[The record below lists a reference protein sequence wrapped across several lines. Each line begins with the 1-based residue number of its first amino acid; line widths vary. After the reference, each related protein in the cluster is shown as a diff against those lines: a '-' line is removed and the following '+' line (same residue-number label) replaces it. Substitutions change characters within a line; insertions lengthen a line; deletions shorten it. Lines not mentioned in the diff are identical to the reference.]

1 MPESPRIVNVLLALP
16 VERTYPYSV
25 PDGAEMPPVGSWVA
39 AKAAGRKCI
48 GVVWDAPLAAPYS
61 PQGANKGA
69 GTGVGVGATGA
80 GATGAKAKPNRKPDK
95 PVVMAPV
102 EEVFPA
108 PLLDKPMRDFL
119 LWSALYTL
127 IPVGSLLA
135 ATARVAE
142 ALKIPV
148 QGAAEG
154 GTGGTG
160 GTEGGTGG
168 LEATGGTESST
179 GGLGATGDAESG
191 TGGLGATGDAES
203 GTGGLEATGDAES
216 STGGT
221 EATGGTES
229 GTGGT
234 EATRSTKGR
243 KGKKSGQKSQQK
255 KRRKTIEIP
264 DVVQALGETPPLAL
278 SKPQAEAVA
287 SLQDKIKAQEFSVTL
302 LEGVTG
308 AGKSEVYL
316 SALREALKAGG
327 QVLVLLPEISLSDDW
342 QRRLKQRLGFAP
354 LVWHSSLTPA
364 VRRETWHAAASGVAP
379 LIVGARSALF
389 LPLPRLA
396 TIIVD
401 EEHDTAFKQ
410 EDGILYHARDL
421 AVARGLHE
429 QVAVVLVS
437 ATPSLESLV
446 NAERG
451 RYQRLR
457 LPERHGVLRGASL
470 PEVEA
475 VDLRKFPPVFSV
487 PDGAEAESK
496 QKPESNTLDSNTPE
510 SNTLDSNT
518 PESNTLDSNTV
529 AKDTEAGDTET
540 RNTETGNT
548 ETGNTETGNTGAGNT
563 EATEN
568 KATEGEAT
576 KGKDTEAKATED
588 TENKATEAHKKK
600 PSRRRKPAWLSPPLV
615 AAMEETLT
623 AGAQS
628 LLFLNRRGY
637 APLMLCGRCGLRLQC
652 RDCTAWL
659 VLHEPKQRLHCHHCG
674 RIEKLPPTCAAC
686 GFDGVSRP
694 SDGEKPAT
702 TEVESASPPPLGP
715 WRACGPGIERVAEEV
730 RYRFPRARV
739 AVASSD
745 RVEFSDGTEGNLA
758 EVFSRLADKR
768 LDILIGTQIIGKGH
782 HFAGLNLVGIVDA
795 DLGLQGGDLRALERS
810 WQVLHQV
817 AGRAGGLAN
826 GRAGRVLVQTRL
838 PEHPVMEALLSGD
851 SDSFLRRERDARK
864 AAGMPPFGR
873 LAAVILSSPNL
884 NQLDEYAMRLR
895 DVAPQQ
901 AGVQV
906 LGPAPAPIA
915 VLRRR
920 HRCRF
925 LVRAQSGVR
934 LQDYM
939 RHWLA
944 RATPPG
950 SIRRTIDIDPHSF
963 L

>member
-1 MPESPRIVNVLLALP
+1 MEETSPAKSAEESGRIVNVLLSLP
-16 VERTYPYSV
+16 VERTYPYAV
-25 PDGAEMPPVGSWVA
+25 PTGWEIPPAGSWVA
-39 AKAAGRKCI
+39 AKAAGRKSI
-48 GVVWDAPLAAPYS
+48 GVVWDTPLAAPYS
-61 PQGANKGA
+61 QQGANRQGA
-69 GTGVGVGATGA
+69 GQGVGQVA
-80 GATGAKAKPNRKPDK
+80 GQGAKAKPNRKPAK
-95 PVVMAPV
+95 PVVMAPL
-102 EEVFPA
+102 EAVFPA

-142 ALKIPV
+142 ALKIPA
-148 QGAAEG
+148 QGQAE
-154 GTGGTG
+154 
-160 GTEGGTGG
+160 
-168 LEATGGTESST
+168 AST
-179 GGLGATGDAESG
+179 GGIGD
-191 TGGLGATGDAES
+191 TGGAEAI
-203 GTGGLEATGDAES
+203 EA
-216 STGGT
+216 STGGV
-221 EATGGTES
+221 EATEGS
-229 GTGGT
+229 TGRK
-234 EATRSTKGR
+234 EATKGR
-243 KGKKSGQKSQQK
+243 KGKKSEPKQ
-255 KRRKTIEIP
+255 RRKTIEIP
-264 DVVQALGETPPLAL
+264 DVVAALGRTPPLEL
-278 SKPQAEAVA
+278 SQPQAQAVA
-287 SLQDKIKAQEFSVTL
+287 TLQDKIQARKFSVTL

-342 QRRLKQRLGFAP
+342 QRRLNQRLGFAP

-487 PDGAEAESK
+487 A
-496 QKPESNTLDSNTPE
+496 
-510 SNTLDSNT
+510 
-518 PESNTLDSNTV
+518 
-529 AKDTEAGDTET
+529 DTD
-540 RNTETGNT
+540 
-548 ETGNTETGNTGAGNT
+548 
-563 EATEN
+563 
-568 KATEGEAT
+568 KA
-576 KGKDTEAKATED
+576 ED
-588 TENKATEAHKKK
+588 TENKATENTQAEATEDKKLEARKKK

-615 AAMEETLT
+615 EALEETLQ

-637 APLMLCGRCGLRLQC
+637 APLMLCGSCGLRLQC

-659 VLHEPKQRLHCHHCG
+659 VLHEPKLRLHCHHCG
-674 RIEKLPPTCAAC
+674 RTEKLPSTCAAC
-686 GFDGVSRP
+686 GFDGVSHP
-694 SDGEKPAT
+694 KDKKLTNSTD
-702 TEVESASPPPLGP
+702 TESESAPLLGP
-715 WRACGPGIERVAEEV
+715 WRACGPGVERVAEEV

-745 RVEFSDGTEGNLA
+745 RVEFSDGTEGSVA
-758 EVFSRLADKR
+758 EVFSRLSSKR

-782 HFAGLNLVGIVDA
+782 HFAGLNLVGIIDA

-851 SDSFLRRERDARK
+851 SEAFLRRERDARQ
-864 AAGMPPFGR
+864 AAAMPPFGR

-884 NQLDEYAMRLR
+884 SILEEYAVRLR
-895 DVAPQQ
+895 DAAPQQ

-944 RATPPG
+944 RATPP
-950 SIRRTIDIDPHSF
+950 SSVRRAIDIDPHSF

>member
-69 GTGVGVGATGA
+69 GTGVGA
-80 GATGAKAKPNRKPDK
+80 GATGAKAKPNRKSDK

-154 GTGGTG
+154 GTEGTG
-160 GTEGGTGG
+160 
-168 LEATGGTESST
+168 
-179 GGLGATGDAESG
+179 G
-191 TGGLGATGDAES
+191 TGGLGATGDAEGDTEGTEGGLGATGDTEGGTGGLGATGDAEG
-203 GTGGLEATGDAES
+203 GTGGLEATGD
-216 STGGT
+216 T
-221 EATGGTES
+221 E
-229 GTGGT
+229 GGT

-316 SALREALKAGG
+316 SALREALKTGG
-327 QVLVLLPEISLSDDW
+327 QILVLLPEISLSDDW

-496 QKPESNTLDSNTPE
+496 QKPESNTLE
-510 SNTLDSNT
+510 
-518 PESNTLDSNTV
+518 SNTV
-529 AKDTEAGDTET
+529 AKDTEAKDTET
-540 RNTETGNT
+540 R
-548 ETGNTETGNTGAGNT
+548 NTETGNTGAGNT
-563 EATEN
+563 EA
-568 KATEGEAT
+568 
-576 KGKDTEAKATED
+576 

-674 RIEKLPPTCAAC
+674 RIEKLPPLCAAC

-702 TEVESASPPPLGP
+702 TEVESALPPPLGP

-758 EVFSRLADKR
+758 EVFLRLADKR

>member
-69 GTGVGVGATGA
+69 GTGVGVGTGA
-80 GATGAKAKPNRKPDK
+80 GAKAKPNRKPDK

-154 GTGGTG
+154 GTGGT
-160 GTEGGTGG
+160 ESGTGG
-168 LEATGGTESST
+168 TEATGGTESST
-179 GGLGATGDAESG
+179 GGT
-191 TGGLGATGDAES
+191 
-203 GTGGLEATGDAES
+203 EATGDAES
-216 STGGT
+216 STGGL
-221 EATGGTES
+221 EATGDTES
-229 GTGGT
+229 STEAT

-327 QVLVLLPEISLSDDW
+327 QILVLLPEISLSDDW

-496 QKPESNTLDSNTPE
+496 QKPESNTLDSNAPE
-510 SNTLDSNT
+510 LNT
-518 PESNTLDSNTV
+518 PESNTLESNTLESNTV

-548 ETGNTETGNTGAGNT
+548 GAGNT
-563 EATEN
+563 EATEA
-568 KATEGEAT
+568 KATG
-576 KGKDTEAKATED
+576 DTEATEA
-588 TENKATEAHKKK
+588 KATEAHKKK

-702 TEVESASPPPLGP
+702 TEAESALPPPLGP

>member
-1 MPESPRIVNVLLALP
+1 MEETSPAKSAEESGRIVNVLLSLP
-16 VERTYPYSV
+16 VERTYPYAV
-25 PDGAEMPPVGSWVA
+25 PTGWEIPPAGSWVA
-39 AKAAGRKCI
+39 AKAAGRKSI
-48 GVVWDAPLAAPYS
+48 GVVWDTPLAAPYS
-61 PQGANKGA
+61 QQGANRQGA
-69 GTGVGVGATGA
+69 GQGA
-80 GATGAKAKPNRKPDK
+80 GQVAKAKPNRKPAK
-95 PVVMAPV
+95 PVVMAPL
-102 EEVFPA
+102 EAVFPA

-142 ALKIPV
+142 ALKIPA
-148 QGAAEG
+148 QGQAE
-154 GTGGTG
+154 
-160 GTEGGTGG
+160 
-168 LEATGGTESST
+168 AST
-179 GGLGATGDAESG
+179 GGIGD
-191 TGGLGATGDAES
+191 TGGA
-203 GTGGLEATGDAES
+203 EATEGS
-216 STGGT
+216 T
-221 EATGGTES
+221 EATGRK
-229 GTGGT
+229 
-234 EATRSTKGR
+234 EATTGRKEATKAK
-243 KGKKSGQKSQQK
+243 KGKKSEPKQ
-255 KRRKTIEIP
+255 RRKTIEIP
-264 DVVQALGETPPLAL
+264 DVAEALGRTPPLEL
-278 SKPQAEAVA
+278 SQPQAQAVA
-287 SLQDKIKAQEFSVTL
+287 TLQDKIQARKFSVTL

-342 QRRLKQRLGFAP
+342 QRRLNQRLGFAP

-475 VDLRKFPPVFSV
+475 VDLRKFPPVFSAA
-487 PDGAEAESK
+487 DTDKGAESNKAIDSSSKTSGGEEADDKTGEHSKAHTDKQAE
-496 QKPESNTLDSNTPE
+496 NTQ
-510 SNTLDSNT
+510 
-518 PESNTLDSNTV
+518 
-529 AKDTEAGDTET
+529 A
-540 RNTETGNT
+540 
-548 ETGNTETGNTGAGNT
+548 

-568 KATEGEAT
+568 KKPEDKKLEAR
-576 KGKDTEAKATED
+576 
-588 TENKATEAHKKK
+588 KKK

-615 AAMEETLT
+615 EALEETLQ

-637 APLMLCGRCGLRLQC
+637 APLMLCGSCGLRLQC

-659 VLHEPKQRLHCHHCG
+659 VLHEPKLRLHCHHCG
-674 RIEKLPPTCAAC
+674 RTEKLPSTCAAC

-694 SDGEKPAT
+694 QDKKLTNSTD
-702 TEVESASPPPLGP
+702 TESESAPLLGP
-715 WRACGPGIERVAEEV
+715 WRACGPGVERVAEEV
-730 RYRFPRARV
+730 RYRFPQARV

-745 RVEFSDGTEGNLA
+745 RVEFSDGTEGSVA
-758 EVFSRLADKR
+758 EVFSRLSSKR

-782 HFAGLNLVGIVDA
+782 HFAGLNLVGIIDA

-851 SDSFLRRERDARK
+851 SEAFLRRERDARQ
-864 AAGMPPFGR
+864 AAAMPPFGR

-884 NQLDEYAMRLR
+884 SILEEYAVRLR
-895 DVAPQQ
+895 DAAPQQ

-944 RATPPG
+944 RATPP
-950 SIRRTIDIDPHSF
+950 SSVRRAIDIDPHSF

>member
-1 MPESPRIVNVLLALP
+1 MEETSPAKSAEESGRIVNVLLSLP
-16 VERTYPYSV
+16 VERTYPYAV
-25 PDGAEMPPVGSWVA
+25 PTGWEIPPAGSWVA
-39 AKAAGRKCI
+39 AKAAGRKSI
-48 GVVWDAPLAAPYS
+48 GVVWDTPLAAPYS
-61 PQGANKGA
+61 QQGANRQGVGQGVGQGA
-69 GTGVGVGATGA
+69 GQ
-80 GATGAKAKPNRKPDK
+80 GAKAKPNRKPAK
-95 PVVMAPV
+95 PVVMAPL
-102 EEVFPA
+102 EAVFPA

-142 ALKIPV
+142 ALKIPA
-148 QGAAEG
+148 QGQAE
-154 GTGGTG
+154 
-160 GTEGGTGG
+160 
-168 LEATGGTESST
+168 AST
-179 GGLGATGDAESG
+179 GGIGD
-191 TGGLGATGDAES
+191 
-203 GTGGLEATGDAES
+203 
-216 STGGT
+216 TGGT
-221 EATGGTES
+221 EATEATEGS
-229 GTGGT
+229 T
-234 EATRSTKGR
+234 EATGGKEASTGGAEATEGSTEATGRKEATKATKGR
-243 KGKKSGQKSQQK
+243 KGKKSESKQ
-255 KRRKTIEIP
+255 RRKTIEIP
-264 DVVQALGETPPLAL
+264 DVVAALGRTPPLEL
-278 SKPQAEAVA
+278 SQPQAQAVA
-287 SLQDKIKAQEFSVTL
+287 TLQDKIQDRKFSVTL

-342 QRRLKQRLGFAP
+342 QRRLNQRLGFAP

-487 PDGAEAESK
+487 ADTDKGAESNKAIDSSRKTSGGKEADDKTGEHSKAHTDKQAE
-496 QKPESNTLDSNTPE
+496 NTQAEATEDKATENTQ
-510 SNTLDSNT
+510 
-518 PESNTLDSNTV
+518 
-529 AKDTEAGDTET
+529 A
-540 RNTETGNT
+540 
-548 ETGNTETGNTGAGNT
+548 

-568 KATEGEAT
+568 KKPEAR
-576 KGKDTEAKATED
+576 
-588 TENKATEAHKKK
+588 KKK

-615 AAMEETLT
+615 EALEETLQ

-637 APLMLCGRCGLRLQC
+637 APLMLCGSCGLRLQC

-659 VLHEPKQRLHCHHCG
+659 VLHEPKLRLHCHHCG
-674 RIEKLPPTCAAC
+674 RTEKLPSTCAAC
-686 GFDGVSRP
+686 GFDGVSHP
-694 SDGEKPAT
+694 KDKKPT
-702 TEVESASPPPLGP
+702 NSTDTESESAPLLGP
-715 WRACGPGIERVAEEV
+715 WRACGPGVERVAEEV

-745 RVEFSDGTEGNLA
+745 RVEFSDGTEGSVA
-758 EVFSRLADKR
+758 EVFSRLSSKR

-782 HFAGLNLVGIVDA
+782 HFAGLNLVGIIDA

-851 SDSFLRRERDARK
+851 SEAFLRRERDARQ
-864 AAGMPPFGR
+864 AAAMPPFGR

-884 NQLDEYAMRLR
+884 SILEEYAVRLR
-895 DVAPQQ
+895 DAAPQQ

-944 RATPPG
+944 RATPP
-950 SIRRTIDIDPHSF
+950 SSVRRAIDIDPHSF